1 MSTPQYTPQDL
12 LPLAADDFHYKRPD
26 HFVRPSMIR
35 ASAVVLALLLLCVG
49 AQAQGSRSDKLLLTG
64 GLSQLE
70 GAAGGGLTPWAVIGG
85 YGTKDQIGASAAYTL
100 VNSDDFRLEHIG
112 ILVGVRD
119 RVELS
124 LARQHLD
131 TQDSGALL
139 GLGRGFRFQQD
150 IFGLKVRLAGDAV
163 LEQDSW
169 LPQLAFGVQH
179 KRNDQRDTLKA
190 LGASSASGTDFYLSA
205 TKLYLDTSMLLSAT
219 VRLTRANQL
228 GLLGFGGAGNTHYR
242 PQLEGSIAWLLR
254 RDLAIGA
261 EYRSKPD
268 NLDFARENDW
278 FDAFITWAPNK
289 NLALTLA
296 WADLGDIA
304 TIRNQRGAYLSVQLG
319 F

>member
-1 MSTPQYTPQDL
+1 MH
-12 LPLAADDFHYKRPD
+12 LAAYVFHFEQSGFCVLRGLSKL
-26 HFVRPSMIR
+26 ICL
-35 ASAVVLALLLLCVG
+35 AAVVTTFCAA
-49 AQAQGSRSDKLLLTG
+49 AQTQGSRSDKLLLTA

-85 YGTKDQIGASAAYTL
+85 YGTEDQLGASAAYTL
-100 VNSDDFRLEHIG
+100 VNSDDFRLDHFSV
-112 ILVGVRD
+112 LLGVRD
-119 RVELS
+119 RFEIS

-131 TQDSGALL
+131 TQDSGEQL

-150 IFGLKVRLAGDAV
+150 IFGLKLRVAGDAV

-169 LPQLAFGVQH
+169 LPQLAVGVQF
-179 KRNDQRDTLKA
+179 KRNHNRDTVLA
-190 LGASSASGTDFYLSA
+190 LGAKSDTGTDFYFSA
-205 TKLYLDTSMLLSAT
+205 TKLYLESSMLVSAT

-228 GLLGFGGAGNTHYR
+228 GLLGFGGDRNSGYR

-278 FDAFITWAPNK
+278 FDAFITWAPSK
-289 NLALTLA
+289 NLGLTLA

-304 TIRNQRGAYLSVQLG
+304 TRRSQRGAYFSIQLG